1 MAIEKTENEVF
12 GGEFT
17 LECLTQSLSAA
28 FSALLPEVQSH
39 TVLRE
44 PKLKSLTSFGWHLFP
59 CSGKGPKDIDFSA
72 HLSPPSV

>member
-1 MAIEKTENEVF
+1 MAIEKTGNEVF
-12 GGEFT
+12 GGKFT

-28 FSALLPEVQSH
+28 FSALLPGVQSH
-39 TVLRE
+39 TVLPE

-59 CSGKGPKDIDFSA
+59 FSGKGPKDIDFSA